1 MNLQNKIGQS
11 LTEYLILTALI
22 SVGSIAIVQL
32 VSRNIRSKFTVVSES
47 IRGVKKSEVK
57 GVEAEEKH
65 YRTLDMS
72 DFDEGTQFNDEDE

>member
-1 MNLQNKIGQS
+1 MNLRNKIGQS

-32 VSRNIRSKFTVVSES
+32 VSRNIRSKFTVVSEA

-72 DFDEGTQFNDEDE
+72 DFDEGAQYNDEDE